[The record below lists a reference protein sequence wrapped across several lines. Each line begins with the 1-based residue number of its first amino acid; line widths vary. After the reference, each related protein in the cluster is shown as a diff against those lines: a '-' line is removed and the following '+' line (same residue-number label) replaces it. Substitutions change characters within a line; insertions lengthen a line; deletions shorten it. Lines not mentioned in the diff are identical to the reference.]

1 MFKEIST
8 VVMAAIITLLIIVII
23 GLLLHAKGLN
33 DTISNNAM
41 MRAAEIAKANE
52 QKEVL
57 EEQIRTLIDNSN
69 QVVIEGEQREKVR
82 VEYVTKEID
91 KVIFTPTYSNICLDA
106 GGLLNINRLI
116 TESDDYSGAANEPTP
131 AL

>member
-8 VVMAAIITLLIIVII
+8 VVLSAIIALLIIVIV
-23 GLLLHAKGLN
+23 GLLIHAKGLN
-33 DTISNNAM
+33 DTITNNALTQ
-41 MRAAEIAKANE
+41 AAEIVKANE

-91 KVIFTPTYSNICLDA
+91 KVIFTPTYSNICLDSV
-106 GGLLNINRLI
+106 GLLNINRLI
-116 TESDDYSGAANEPTP
+116 TESDTYSGAASEPTP

>member
-8 VVMAAIITLLIIVII
+8 VVMAAIIALLVIVIVGLLI
-23 GLLLHAKGLN
+23 HAKGLN
-33 DTISNNAM
+33 DTIANNALTY
-41 MRAAEIAKANE
+41 AAEIVKANE

-91 KVIFTPTYSNICLDA
+91 KVIFTPTYSNICLDNW
-106 GGLLNINRLI
+106 GLLNINRLI
-116 TESDDYSGAANEPTP
+116 TESDDYSGAASEPAP

>member
-8 VVMAAIITLLIIVII
+8 VVLSAIIALLIIVIV
-23 GLLLHAKGLN
+23 GLLIHAKGLN
-33 DTISNNAM
+33 DTITNNALT
-41 MRAAEIAKANE
+41 RAAEIVKANE
-52 QKEVL
+52 QKELL

-91 KVIFTPTYSNICLDA
+91 KVIFTPTYSNICLDTV
-106 GGLLNINRLI
+106 GLSAINTLI
-116 TESDDYSGAANEPTP
+116 TESDTYPGAASEPTP

>member
-8 VVMAAIITLLIIVII
+8 VVMAAIIALLVIVIVGLLI
-23 GLLLHAKGLN
+23 HAKGLN
-33 DTISNNAM
+33 DTIANNALTY
-41 MRAAEIAKANE
+41 AAEIVKANE

-91 KVIFTPTYSNICLDA
+91 KVIFTPTYSNICLDTW
-106 GGLLNINRLI
+106 GLLNINRLI
-116 TESDDYSGAANEPTP
+116 TESDDYSGAASEPTP